1 MNQLKML
8 RKILQNLVNA
18 THTKFS
24 IDIKSQCH
32 MRPDLQKP
40 GTIPQSKIFSIIH
53 YKTIVKM
60 RYFKK
65 NLIKFSNGHIHS
77 LPILKN
83 WVPFYSLELKEFK
96 NLFIPFVFL
105 CFCSKRVFVC
115 AQFKIANF

>member
-1 MNQLKML
+1 
-8 RKILQNLVNA
+8 
-18 THTKFS
+18 
-24 IDIKSQCH
+24 
-32 MRPDLQKP
+32 
-40 GTIPQSKIFSIIH
+40 
-53 YKTIVKM
+53 M

-115 AQFKIANF
+115 AQFKIANFFLGKENNFILQYAAIFNKHNVY